1 MALTVKDTQTHPA
14 GQTQELLQ
22 SEMYGWDGTQWV
34 RLAVSAGGA
43 ITVTFDPT
51 PGTVITTSANVAV
64 GAGLTVPLPVIP
76 INTRSMLVQNKGP
89 AGTWVLIREVGSPA
103 GTGVLMPR
111 LGEQPY
117 GGMDGSLAALEVED
131 VSLAVGGVAVPTT
144 IVVQYQRD

>member
-1 MALTVKDTQTHPA
+1 MALTVKDTQTHP
-14 GQTQELLQ
+14 GDQTQELIQ

-34 RLAVSAGGA
+34 RLAVSASGA
-43 ITVTFDPT
+43 ISVIFDPT
-51 PGTVITTSANVAV
+51 PGTVITTSPNVAV
-64 GAGLTVPLPVIP
+64 GAGLTVPLPAIP
-76 INTRSMLVQNKGP
+76 ANTRSMLVQNKGP